1 MIQRIQTIY
10 LLIAVICMV
19 VCLSMPIGAITV
31 TGSNALNSAIES
43 MTVYNLW
50 LTTPS
55 LEHQLTTWPLFLLLI
70 VSSSLSLF
78 AIGAYKNRLFQSR
91 LCMFASLIIVG
102 WHIVFAVFS
111 KVLPIAEQGQS
122 FELRWPAIF
131 PLIALVLL
139 VMARRAIMADEK
151 LVRAADRIR

>member
-19 VCLSMPIGAITV
+19 VCLSLPIGAITV

-91 LCMFASLIIVG
+91 LCMFGSLIIV
-102 WHIVFAVFS
+102 
-111 KVLPIAEQGQS
+111 
-122 FELRWPAIF
+122 
-131 PLIALVLL
+131 
-139 VMARRAIMADEK
+139 
-151 LVRAADRIR
+151 